1 MSPRR
6 FATFAPALLSAAL
19 TIAGLVLFGLA
30 PREKVPVG
38 LHLEESFPFIFM
50 QLSLGVVG
58 AVVAWRQPRNP
69 IGWLLSAGGLAAGV
83 EFLAA
88 GYMTYGLLSEGGL
101 PWADVVSWFWSWGAT
116 LVGLCVV
123 PVLFIFPDGHLNSR
137 QARVGVVMGV
147 LATVAIAVVISPRP
161 GPMLGIQFAEN
172 PFGWREG
179 ARLLDVALVI
189 PFALALTSFALGA
202 SALRTRYRSANDLE
216 RQQLKWLFGGIALWV
231 ATYTISAPTFFSD
244 AFGVTVDPVVPYL
257 GRIGAAVGS
266 SIVPMVIGI
275 AILRYRLYEI
285 DLLIKR
291 TVVYATTSGAV
302 ATVFLLGVLGLQ
314 GILRPLT
321 AGSDLAIAASTLV
334 SFALFQ
340 PIRRRIQ
347 DAVNRRFDRSRYDTA
362 RMLEAF
368 ADRLRDEVD
377 LDALRADLMGA
388 VRETMAPAHASLWLR
403 ERPR

>member
-1 MSPRR
+1 MSLRLL
-6 FATFAPALLSAAL
+6 ATLAPAMLSAAL

-38 LHLEESFPFIFM
+38 LHLEESFPFAFM
-50 QLSLGVVG
+50 QLSLCAVG
-58 AVVAWRQPRNP
+58 GAVAWRQPRNP

-123 PVLFIFPDGHLNSR
+123 PVLFIFPDGHLRSR
-137 QARVGVVMGV
+137 QARVGIVLGV
-147 LATVAIAVVISPRP
+147 LATVAIAVPIGLRP
-161 GPMLGIQFAEN
+161 GPMLGIRFAEN

-179 ARLLDVALVI
+179 GRLLDVALVI
-189 PFALALTSFALGA
+189 PFALALTSFALGTT
-202 SALRTRYRSANDLE
+202 ALRTRYRSANDLE

-231 ATYTISAPTFFSD
+231 ATYTIITPTFFSD
-244 AFGVTVDPVVPYL
+244 AFGVAVDPVVPYL
-257 GRIGAAVGS
+257 GRIGAAVGF

-291 TVVYATTSGAV
+291 TVVYATTSAAV
-302 ATVFLLGVLGLQ
+302 AAVFLLGILALQ
-314 GILRPLT
+314 AILRPLT
-321 AGSDLAIAASTLV
+321 SGSELAIAASTLV